1 MEIIYTNKDGNTVKF
16 TEEMA
21 IAAITERDELRQ
33 KLNDCDDRASRY
45 YGKLVTLREQVHEFF
60 NSRFDPDTDT
70 AIECEIDDVNELLRN
85 IGAEE
90 LKKLWTVIGTIDF
103 TVTGI
108 SASNEE
114 EANDYV
120 LNELSAELAGDDGE
134 LYDWSVDIKSTEQE

>member
-1 MEIIYTNKDGNTVKF
+1 MEYIYTDKDGNQTKF
-16 TEEMA
+16 TDEMVRVA
-21 IAAITERDELRQ
+21 LDERNELRQ

-45 YGKLVTLREQVHEFF
+45 YGKLVTVREQVHEFF

-90 LKKLWTVIGTIDF
+90 LKKLWTVIGTINY
-103 TVTGI
+103 TVTNI
-108 SASNEE
+108 SASNED

-120 LNELSAELAGDDGE
+120 MNELSVEVGGDAD
-134 LYDWSVDIKSTEQE
+134 LDDWTVDISSTEQQ

>member
-1 MEIIYTNKDGNTVKF
+1 MEIIYTDKDGTTVKF

-45 YGKLVTLREQVHEFF
+45 YGKLVTTREQVHEFF

-90 LKKLWTVIGTIDF
+90 LKKLWTVIGTINY
-103 TVTGI
+103 TVSNI
-108 SASNEE
+108 SASNED

-120 LNELSAELAGDDGE
+120 MNELSVEVGGDAD
-134 LYDWSVDIKSTEQE
+134 LDDWSVDISSTEQQ

>member
-1 MEIIYTNKDGNTVKF
+1 MEIIYTDKDGTTVKF

-45 YGKLVTLREQVHEFF
+45 YGKLVTVREQVYEFF
-60 NSRFDPDTDT
+60 NSRYDADTDT
-70 AIECEIDDVNELLRN
+70 AIECEVDDVNELLRS

-90 LKKLWTVIGTIDF
+90 LKKLWTVIGTINY
-103 TVTGI
+103 TVSNI
-108 SASNEE
+108 SASNED

-120 LNELSAELAGDDGE
+120 MNELSVDVSGDAD
-134 LYDWSVDIKSTEQE
+134 LDDWSVDISSTEQQ

>member
-1 MEIIYTNKDGNTVKF
+1 MEIIYTDKDGATVKF

-45 YGKLVTLREQVHEFF
+45 YGKLVTVREQVYEFF
-60 NSRFDPDTDT
+60 NSRYDADTDT

-90 LKKLWTVIGTIDF
+90 LKKLWTVIGTINF
-103 TVTGI
+103 TVSNI
-108 SASNEE
+108 SASNED
-114 EANDYV
+114 EANDYAM
-120 LNELSAELAGDDGE
+120 NELTVDVSGDAD
-134 LYDWSVDIKSTEQE
+134 LDDWSVDISSTEQQ

>member
-1 MEIIYTNKDGNTVKF
+1 MEIIYTDKDGATVKF

-33 KLNDCDDRASRY
+33 KLNDCESKAGRY
-45 YGKLVTLREQVHEFF
+45 YSKLVTVREQVHEFF
-60 NSRFDPDTDT
+60 NSRYDVDTDT
-70 AIECEIDDVNELLRN
+70 AIECEVDDINELLKN

-103 TVTGI
+103 TVNNI
-108 SASNEE
+108 YASNEE

-120 LNELSAELAGDDGE
+120 MNELSAELGGDAE
-134 LYDWSVDIKSTEQE
+134 LYDWAVDIKSTEQD

>member
-1 MEIIYTNKDGNTVKF
+1 MEIIYTDKDGNTVKF

-45 YGKLVTLREQVHEFF
+45 YGKLVTVRENVHEFF

-70 AIECEIDDVNELLRN
+70 AIECEIDDVNELLKN

-90 LKKLWTVIGTIDF
+90 LKKLWTVIGTINF
-103 TVTGI
+103 TVSNI
-108 SASNEE
+108 CASNED

-120 LNELSAELAGDDGE
+120 MNELTVDVSSDADLD
-134 LYDWSVDIKSTEQE
+134 DWSIDISSTEQQ

>member
-1 MEIIYTNKDGNTVKF
+1 MEIIYTDKDGTTVKF

-45 YGKLVTLREQVHEFF
+45 YGKLVTVREHVHEFF

-70 AIECEIDDVNELLRN
+70 AIECEVDDVNELLKN

-90 LKKLWTVIGTIDF
+90 LKKLWTVIGTINY
-103 TVTGI
+103 TVRNI
-108 SASNEE
+108 SASNED

-120 LNELSAELAGDDGE
+120 MNELSVDVSGDAD
-134 LYDWSVDIKSTEQE
+134 LDDWSVDISSTEQQ

>member
-1 MEIIYTNKDGNTVKF
+1 MEIIYTDKDGTTVKF

-21 IAAITERDELRQ
+21 IEAIIERDELRQ

-45 YGKLVTLREQVHEFF
+45 YGKLVTAREQVHEFF

-90 LKKLWTVIGTIDF
+90 LKKLWTVIGTINY
-103 TVTGI
+103 TVSNI
-108 SASNEE
+108 SASNED

-120 LNELSAELAGDDGE
+120 MNELSVEVGGDAD
-134 LYDWSVDIKSTEQE
+134 LDDWSVDISSTEQQ